1 MRISDWSS
9 DVCSSDLGGGGGAG
23 GGGGSAPPKLNVS
36 VPSSECERKRVETS
50 RPVWSTRSRL
60 SALKKRYFRP
70 TSMLSLSGART
81 PAIACQAKPVS
92 ESSRNGP
99 AKTGST
105 ETRRTE
111 ERRGG
116 KGGVKR

>member
-70 TSMLSLSGART
+70 TSMLSLSGRSA
-81 PAIACQAKPVS
+81 
-92 ESSRNGP
+92 
-99 AKTGST
+99 
-105 ETRRTE
+105 
-111 ERRGG
+111 ERRVGRACVVRVDLGG
-116 KGGVKR
+116 RRFLKTNHS